1 MRPYR
6 QLALIGIVTLGAACS
21 SDGDGGPGGIH
32 CAGLAGGTATSSV
45 QCSAGQCSVNFQ
57 DAAADGDLRT
67 FAIMDAA
74 PNSAGSLSLR
84 VTAGEGVT
92 YAAGTPAAVVYG
104 IDRTGGDSLN
114 TVVTLNTYLDGV
126 LQETG
131 NTEASNGVT
140 NSDTA
145 PGRRARATNLAFDAI
160 ELVYAQTGGTADVEV
175 QVYEFCTSTN

>member
-1 MRPYR
+1 MRRYR
-6 QLALIGIVTLGAACS
+6 PFVLILVAAFLPACS
-21 SDGDGGPGGIH
+21 SGGDEDSGGIN

-45 QCSAGQCSVNFQ
+45 QCSAGQCTVDFQ
-57 DAAADGDLRT
+57 DAAADGDLGT

-84 VTAGEGVT
+84 VTARDGVT

-114 TVVTLNTYLDGV
+114 TAVTLNTYLDGV
-126 LQETG
+126 LQESG
-131 NTEASNGVT
+131 NTELGNGVT
-140 NSDTA
+140 NSDKAT
-145 PGRRARATNLAFDAI
+145 GRRARDTNLAFDAI

-175 QVYEFCTSTN
+175 QVYEFCTSVN